1 MSEPSYEVTSQPEK
15 SFNLLGLP
23 YELQLAMLETLPTQ
37 ELLGLRRVN
46 KGSKNFVDDSLHA
59 TRETQD
65 DLLIALLTE
74 LKKHGVDFANFHYL
88 SMAMAAA
95 YGQGETAT
103 KINQLIQFDSFTLV
117 ENDCPK
123 PGVFNTEAALNDAL
137 GDFVI
142 TIDRHYLTTLG
153 VEADTAAA
161 DALSLSAMVE
171 TMSIN

>member
-59 TRETQD
+59 TRETKMVGCATVEMHTKAMPIYEQ
-65 DLLIALLTE
+65 LWP
-74 LKKHGVDFANFHYL
+74 GVTYADFA
-88 SMAMAAA
+88 
-95 YGQGETAT
+95 
-103 KINQLIQFDSFTLV
+103 V
-117 ENDCPK
+117 DCPK